1 MNSHNLSSKFCNISR
16 LSSLVSRLF
25 SIFKP
30 MKDVFLYDT
39 TLRDGNQDR
48 KISLS
53 LADKLQIARILDH
66 YGFDYIEGGWPN
78 PSNPTDEEFFQK
90 IKEVKLKHAKIA
102 AFGSTRRP
110 KVLPEQDPLLQ
121 ALVKSG
127 APVKTIFGKSWD
139 LHVTEVIRTTL
150 DENIAMIRSSIN
162 YLKQDEN
169 TKEVVYDA
177 EHFFDGYKANSVYAL
192 LTLFAAQS
200 GGADYIVLCDTN
212 GGTMPW
218 EIEAIVEKVKALIKT
233 PLGIHVHNDS
243 GLAVANSL
251 YAVKAG
257 CSMVQG
263 VVNGYGERCGNANL
277 TTIAADLFFKMNC
290 NFETVRKLKNLRQ
303 LSGSIDQIVNL
314 PSDVHAPYVGD
325 AAFAHKGGAHI
336 DGVMKVSRSFEHVD
350 PHTVGNDRVFVTS
363 DQAGGS
369 LVVEKLKAIKPGID
383 KKDPVVGKLL
393 KEIKERENAGW
404 HFDSAEA
411 SFKLLVYRHLGMV
424 QEPFKVLNY
433 RVIEDKT
440 PQGVSVSQA
449 TVKLQIGDK
458 ISHQVS
464 EGDGPV
470 NALDAALR
478 KALLPF
484 FPNMAKVR
492 LDDFKVRVLGSN
504 VASDATVRVWT
515 TFGDEH
521 GFWNMVGVSSN
532 IIEACWMAFV
542 DGLTYKILIDENVV
556 KDAYKHLAFSS
567 TAPKIVDSSSSKNDE
582 CTSENSSV
590 YMLKLLKQD
599 DGKFIEHVTNEVGNY
614 FQMMKEDYDKEKK
627 LIDQERKLLL
637 SSEKEWY
644 KLFDD
649 KHSILKKNDID
660 INNIIR
666 KAFWIDYDKLLKV

>member
-1 MNSHNLSSKFCNISR
+1 
-16 LSSLVSRLF
+16 
-25 SIFKP
+25 
-30 MKDVFLYDT
+30 MKVFLYDT

-53 LADKLQIARILDH
+53 LADKLQIARLLDSF
-66 YGFDYIEGGWPN
+66 GFDYIEGGWPN

-110 KVLPEQDPLLQ
+110 KVLPENDPLLQ

-139 LHVTEVIRTTL
+139 LHVTDVIRTTL
-150 DENIAMIRSSIN
+150 EENLDMIESSVA
-162 YLKQDEN
+162 YLKEHSE
-169 TKEVVYDA
+169 EVIYDA
-177 EHFFDGYKANSVYAL
+177 EHFFDGYKANPEYAIE
-192 LTLFAAQS
+192 TLKAAEL
-200 GGADYIVLCDTN
+200 GHADCIVLCDTN

-218 EIEAIVEKVKALIKT
+218 ELEEIVKEVKKKIST
-233 PLGIHVHNDS
+233 PIGIHVHNDA
-243 GLAVANSL
+243 GLAVCNSI
-251 YAVKAG
+251 YAVKNGAT
-257 CSMVQG
+257 MVQG

-277 TTIAADLFFKMNC
+277 TTIAADLHFKMGAK
-290 NFETVRKLKNLRQ
+290 FFAAKKMARLRQ
-303 LSGSIDQIVNL
+303 LSSSIDQIVNL
-314 PSDVHAPYVGD
+314 PSDPHAPYVGD

-336 DGVMKVSRSFEHVD
+336 DGVMKVSRSFEHID
-350 PHTVGNDRVFVTS
+350 PHAVGNDRVFVTS

-393 KEIKERENAGW
+393 TLIKERENAGW

-411 SFKLLVYRHLGMV
+411 SFKLLVYRQLGMV
-424 QEPFKVLNY
+424 EEPFKVLNY

-449 TVKLQIGDK
+449 TVKLQVGDK

-484 FPNMAKVR
+484 FPNMAKVK
-492 LDDFKVRVLGSN
+492 LDDYKVRVLGSN

-515 TFGDEH
+515 TFGDEK
-521 GFWNMVGVSSN
+521 GYWNVVGVSSN
-532 IIEACWMAFV
+532 IIEASWMAFV
-542 DGLTYKILIDENVV
+542 DGLTYKILVDNKAIES
-556 KDAYKHLAFSS
+556 AYKHIDVKPVEPAKAKEA
-567 TAPKIVDSSSSKNDE
+567 TAPEKA
-582 CTSENSSV
+582 
-590 YMLKLLKQD
+590 
-599 DGKFIEHVTNEVGNY
+599 
-614 FQMMKEDYDKEKK
+614 KK
-627 LIDQERKLLL
+627 LTARKVRNLAGV
-637 SSEKEWY
+637 SR
-644 KLFDD
+644 
-649 KHSILKKNDID
+649 KK
-660 INNIIR
+660 
-666 KAFWIDYDKLLKV
+666 

>member
-1 MNSHNLSSKFCNISR
+1 
-16 LSSLVSRLF
+16 
-25 SIFKP
+25 
-30 MKDVFLYDT
+30 MKVFLYDT

-66 YGFDYIEGGWPN
+66 FGFDYIEGGWPN
-78 PSNPTDEEFFQK
+78 PSNPTDEEFFK
-90 IKEVKLKHAKIA
+90 LVKDVKLKHAKIA

-110 KVLPEQDPLLQ
+110 GVLPEKDPLLQ
-121 ALVKSG
+121 ALVKSE

-139 LHVTEVIRTTL
+139 LHVTDVIRTTL
-150 DENIAMIRSSIN
+150 EENLDMIESSIA
-162 YLKQDEN
+162 YLKEHSE
-169 TKEVVYDA
+169 EVIYDA
-177 EHFFDGYKANSVYAL
+177 EHFFDGYKANPEYAIE
-192 LTLFAAQS
+192 TLKAAEL
-200 GGADYIVLCDTN
+200 GHADYIVLCDTN

-218 EIEAIVEKVKALIKT
+218 EIEEIMKDVKSRIST
-233 PLGIHVHNDS
+233 PLGIHVHNDA
-243 GLAVANSL
+243 GLAVCNSI
-251 YAVKAG
+251 YAVKCGAT
-257 CSMVQG
+257 MVQG

-277 TTIAADLFFKMNC
+277 TTIVADLKFKMNA
-290 NFETVRKLKNLRQ
+290 NFFAAKKIARLRQ
-303 LSGSIDQIVNL
+303 LSSNVDQIVNL

-336 DGVMKVSRSFEHVD
+336 DGVMKVSRSFEHID
-350 PHTVGNDRVFVTS
+350 PHAVGNDRVFVTS

-383 KKDPVVGKLL
+383 KKDPLVASLL
-393 KEIKERENAGW
+393 SVIKERENAGW

-411 SFKLLVYRHLGMV
+411 SFKLLVFRHLGMV

-484 FPNMAKVR
+484 FPCMSKVR

-521 GFWNMVGVSSN
+521 GYWNMVGVSSN

-542 DGLTYKILIDENVV
+542 DGLTYKILVENKVIPN
-556 KDAYKHLAFSS
+556 AYKHLEVKA
-567 TAPKIVDSSSSKNDE
+567 TTEKIDEVPEASKP
-582 CTSENSSV
+582 
-590 YMLKLLKQD
+590 
-599 DGKFIEHVTNEVGNY
+599 
-614 FQMMKEDYDKEKK
+614 KK
-627 LIDQERKLLL
+627 LSKREVKRAADITKRAVKKRK
-637 SSEKEWY
+637 
-644 KLFDD
+644 
-649 KHSILKKNDID
+649 
-660 INNIIR
+660 
-666 KAFWIDYDKLLKV
+666 

>member
-1 MNSHNLSSKFCNISR
+1 
-16 LSSLVSRLF
+16 
-25 SIFKP
+25 
-30 MKDVFLYDT
+30 MKVFLYDT

-66 YGFDYIEGGWPN
+66 FGFDYIEGGWPN

-110 KVLPEQDPLLQ
+110 KVLPEKDPLLQ

-139 LHVTEVIRTTL
+139 LHVTDVIRTTL
-150 DENIAMIRSSIN
+150 EENLDMIESSVA
-162 YLKQDEN
+162 YLKEHSE
-169 TKEVVYDA
+169 EVIYDA
-177 EHFFDGYKANSVYAL
+177 EHFFDGYKANPQYAL
-192 LTLFAAQS
+192 ETLKAAEL
-200 GGADYIVLCDTN
+200 GHADFIVLCDTN

-218 EIEAIVEKVKALIKT
+218 ELEEIVKDVKKHVST
-233 PLGIHVHNDS
+233 PIGIHVHNDA
-243 GLAVANSL
+243 GLGVCNSI
-251 YAVKAG
+251 YAVKSGAT
-257 CSMVQG
+257 MVQG

-277 TTIAADLFFKMNC
+277 TTIAADLHFKMGAK
-290 NFETVRKLKNLRQ
+290 FFAAKKIARLRQ
-303 LSGSIDQIVNL
+303 LSSNVDQIVNL
-314 PSDVHAPYVGD
+314 PSDAHAPYVGD

-336 DGVMKVSRSFEHVD
+336 DGVMKVSRSFEHID
-350 PHTVGNDRVFVTS
+350 PHAVGNDRVFVTS

-383 KKDPVVGKLL
+383 KKDPVVASLL
-393 KEIKERENAGW
+393 SLIKERENAGW

-411 SFKLLVYRHLGMV
+411 SFKMLVYRHLGMV
-424 QEPFKVLNY
+424 KEPFKVLNY

-484 FPNMAKVR
+484 FPNMAKVK
-492 LDDFKVRVLGSN
+492 LDDYKVRVLGSK

-515 TFGDEH
+515 TFGDEK
-521 GFWNMVGVSSN
+521 GYWNVVGVSSN
-532 IIEACWMAFV
+532 IIEASWMAFV
-542 DGLTYKILIDENVV
+542 DGLTYKILVDNKVIEG
-556 KDAYKHLAFSS
+556 AYKHLDVKPVEPVKHKEEP
-567 TAPKIVDSSSSKNDE
+567 APA
-582 CTSENSSV
+582 
-590 YMLKLLKQD
+590 KQ
-599 DGKFIEHVTNEVGNY
+599 
-614 FQMMKEDYDKEKK
+614 KK
-627 LIDQERKLLL
+627 LTKRQVKRAAGL
-637 SSEKEWY
+637 
-644 KLFDD
+644 
-649 KHSILKKNDID
+649 
-660 INNIIR
+660 
-666 KAFWIDYDKLLKV
+666 

>member
-1 MNSHNLSSKFCNISR
+1 
-16 LSSLVSRLF
+16 
-25 SIFKP
+25 
-30 MKDVFLYDT
+30 MKVLLYDT

-53 LADKLQIARILDH
+53 LADKVQIARILDH
-66 YGFDYIEGGWPN
+66 FGFDYIEGGWPN
-78 PSNPTDEEFFQK
+78 PSNPTDEEFFK
-90 IKEVKLKHAKIA
+90 LIKDVKLKHAKIA

-110 KVLPEQDPLLQ
+110 KILPENDPLLQ
-121 ALVKSG
+121 ALIKSE

-139 LHVTEVIRTTL
+139 LHVTDVIRTTL
-150 DENIAMIRSSIN
+150 TENLDMIESSVA
-162 YLKQDEN
+162 YLKEYSE
-169 TKEVVYDA
+169 EVIYDA
-177 EHFFDGYKANSVYAL
+177 EHFFDGYKANPEYAIE
-192 LTLFAAQS
+192 TLRAAEK
-200 GGADYIVLCDTN
+200 GHADCIVLCDTN

-218 EIEAIVEKVKALIKT
+218 EIEKIIADVQKHIST

-257 CSMVQG
+257 CVMVQG

-277 TTIAADLFFKMNC
+277 TTIAADLKFKMDRD
-290 NFETVRKLKNLRQ
+290 FAAAKKLSHLRQ
-303 LSGSIDQIVNL
+303 LSGNIDQIVNL

-336 DGVMKVSRSFEHVD
+336 DGVMKVSRSFEHID
-350 PHTVGNDRVFVTS
+350 PHSVGNDRVFVTS

-383 KKDPVVGKLL
+383 KKDPLVASLL

-424 QEPFKVLNY
+424 KEPFKVLNY

-449 TVKLQIGDK
+449 TVKLQVGDK

-484 FPNMAKVR
+484 FPCMESVR

-521 GFWNMVGVSSN
+521 GYWNMVGVSSN
-532 IIEACWMAFV
+532 IIEACWTAFV
-542 DGLTYKILIDENVV
+542 DGLTYKILIEDKVIAN
-556 KDAYKHLAFSS
+556 AYKHIDVGTPSNDADKAS
-567 TAPKIVDSSSSKNDE
+567 PKK
-582 CTSENSSV
+582 
-590 YMLKLLKQD
+590 
-599 DGKFIEHVTNEVGNY
+599 
-614 FQMMKEDYDKEKK
+614 
-627 LIDQERKLLL
+627 
-637 SSEKEWY
+637 
-644 KLFDD
+644 
-649 KHSILKKNDID
+649 
-660 INNIIR
+660 
-666 KAFWIDYDKLLKV
+666 

>member
-1 MNSHNLSSKFCNISR
+1 MKIS
-16 LSSLVSRLF
+16 
-25 SIFKP
+25 
-30 MKDVFLYDT
+30 LYDT

-66 YGFDYIEGGWPN
+66 FGFDYIEGGWPN

-90 IKEVKLKHAKIA
+90 IKEIKLKHAKIA

-110 KVLPEQDPLLQ
+110 KVLPENDPLLQ

-139 LHVTEVIRTTL
+139 LHVTDVIRTTL
-150 DENIAMIRSSIN
+150 EENLDMIESSVA
-162 YLKQDEN
+162 YLKEHSE
-169 TKEVVYDA
+169 EVIYDA
-177 EHFFDGYKANSVYAL
+177 EHFFDGYKANPEYAIE
-192 LTLFAAQS
+192 TLKAAEL
-200 GGADYIVLCDTN
+200 GHADCIVLCDTN

-218 EIEAIVEKVKALIKT
+218 ELEEIVKEVKKKIST
-233 PLGIHVHNDS
+233 PIGIHVHNDA
-243 GLAVANSL
+243 GLAVCNSI
-251 YAVKAG
+251 YAVKNGAT
-257 CSMVQG
+257 MVQG

-277 TTIAADLFFKMNC
+277 TTIAADLHFKMGAK
-290 NFETVRKLKNLRQ
+290 FFAAKKMARLRQ
-303 LSGSIDQIVNL
+303 LSSNVDQIVNL

-336 DGVMKVSRSFEHVD
+336 DGVMKVSRSFEHID
-350 PHTVGNDRVFVTS
+350 PHAVGNDRVFVTS

-393 KEIKERENAGW
+393 TLIKERENAGW

-411 SFKLLVYRHLGMV
+411 SFKMLVYRHLGMV
-424 QEPFKVLNY
+424 KEPFKVLNY

-484 FPNMAKVR
+484 FPNMAKVK
-492 LDDFKVRVLGSN
+492 LDDYKVRVLGSK

-515 TFGDEH
+515 TFGDEK
-521 GFWNMVGVSSN
+521 GYWNVVGVSSN
-532 IIEACWMAFV
+532 IIEASWMAFV
-542 DGLTYKILIDENVV
+542 DGLTYKILVDNKVIEG
-556 KDAYKHLAFSS
+556 AYKHLDVKPVAKSAS
-567 TAPKIVDSSSSKNDE
+567 EKVESAPAKA
-582 CTSENSSV
+582 
-590 YMLKLLKQD
+590 
-599 DGKFIEHVTNEVGNY
+599 
-614 FQMMKEDYDKEKK
+614 KK
-627 LIDQERKLLL
+627 LTKRQVKRAAGI
-637 SSEKEWY
+637 
-644 KLFDD
+644 
-649 KHSILKKNDID
+649 
-660 INNIIR
+660 
-666 KAFWIDYDKLLKV
+666 

>member
-1 MNSHNLSSKFCNISR
+1 
-16 LSSLVSRLF
+16 
-25 SIFKP
+25 
-30 MKDVFLYDT
+30 MKVFLYDT

-66 YGFDYIEGGWPN
+66 FGFDYIEGGWPN

-110 KVLPEQDPLLQ
+110 KVLPEKDPLLQ

-139 LHVTEVIRTTL
+139 LHVTDVIRTTL
-150 DENIAMIRSSIN
+150 EENLDMIESSVD
-162 YLKQDEN
+162 YLKDHSE
-169 TKEVVYDA
+169 EVIYDA
-177 EHFFDGYKANSVYAL
+177 EHFFGGYKANPEYAL
-192 LTLFAAQS
+192 ETLKAAER
-200 GGADYIVLCDTN
+200 GRADFIVLCDTN

-218 EIEAIVEKVKALIKT
+218 ELKSIIKEVKKHVST
-233 PLGIHVHNDS
+233 PLGIHVHDDS
-243 GLAVANSL
+243 GLAVCNSL
-251 YAVKAG
+251 YAVKNDAV
-257 CSMVQG
+257 MVQG
-263 VVNGYGERCGNANL
+263 VVNGFGERCGNANL
-277 TTIAADLFFKMNC
+277 TTIAADLHFKMDAK
-290 NFETVRKLKNLRQ
+290 FFAAKKIARLRQ
-303 LSGSIDQIVNL
+303 LSSSIDQIVNL
-314 PSDVHAPYVGD
+314 PSDPHAPYVGD

-336 DGVMKVSRSFEHVD
+336 DGVMKVSRSFEHID
-350 PHTVGNDRVFVTS
+350 PHAVGNDRVFVTS

-393 KEIKERENAGW
+393 TLIKERENAGW

-424 QEPFKVLNY
+424 QEPFKVLGY

-484 FPNMAKVR
+484 FPNMAKVK
-492 LDDFKVRVLGSN
+492 LDDYKVRVLGSK

-515 TFGDEH
+515 TFGDEK
-521 GFWNMVGVSSN
+521 GYWNVVGVSSN
-532 IIEACWMAFV
+532 IIEASWMAFV
-542 DGLTYKILIDENVV
+542 DGLTYKILVDNKVIES
-556 KDAYKHLAFSS
+556 AYKHIDVKSVAAAGQASAVKEEEP
-567 TAPKIVDSSSSKNDE
+567 APEKA
-582 CTSENSSV
+582 
-590 YMLKLLKQD
+590 
-599 DGKFIEHVTNEVGNY
+599 
-614 FQMMKEDYDKEKK
+614 KK
-627 LIDQERKLLL
+627 LSARKVRNLA
-637 SSEKEWY
+637 
-644 KLFDD
+644 
-649 KHSILKKNDID
+649 DITR
-660 INNIIR
+660 R
-666 KAFWIDYDKLLKV
+666 KR

>member
-1 MNSHNLSSKFCNISR
+1 
-16 LSSLVSRLF
+16 
-25 SIFKP
+25 
-30 MKDVFLYDT
+30 MKVFLYDT

-66 YGFDYIEGGWPN
+66 FGFDYIEGGWPN

-110 KVLPEQDPLLQ
+110 KVLPEKDPLLQ

-139 LHVTEVIRTTL
+139 LHVTDVIRTTL
-150 DENIAMIRSSIN
+150 EENLDMIESSVD
-162 YLKQDEN
+162 YLKDHSE
-169 TKEVVYDA
+169 EVIYDA
-177 EHFFDGYKANSVYAL
+177 EHFFDGYKANPEYAL
-192 LTLFAAQS
+192 ETLKAAER
-200 GGADYIVLCDTN
+200 GRADFIVLCDTN

-218 EIEAIVEKVKALIKT
+218 ELEKIVKDVKKVVST
-233 PLGIHVHNDS
+233 PIGIHVHNDA
-243 GLAVANSL
+243 GLGVCNSL
-251 YAVKAG
+251 FAVKSGAT
-257 CSMVQG
+257 MVQG

-277 TTIAADLFFKMNC
+277 TTIAADLHFKMGAK
-290 NFETVRKLKNLRQ
+290 FFAAKKIARLRQ
-303 LSGSIDQIVNL
+303 LSSNVDQIVNL

-325 AAFAHKGGAHI
+325 AA
-336 DGVMKVSRSFEHVD
+336 VMKVSRSFEHID
-350 PHTVGNDRVFVTS
+350 PHEVGNDRVFVTS

-393 KEIKERENAGW
+393 TLIKERENAGW

-424 QEPFKVLNY
+424 QEPFKVLGY

-484 FPNMAKVR
+484 FPNMAKVK
-492 LDDFKVRVLGSN
+492 LDDYKVRVLGSK

-515 TFGDEH
+515 TFGDEK
-521 GFWNMVGVSSN
+521 GYWNVVGVSSN
-532 IIEACWMAFV
+532 IIEASWMAFV
-542 DGLTYKILIDENVV
+542 DGLTYKILVDEKVIES
-556 KDAYKHLAFSS
+556 AYKHIDVKSVATKS
-567 TAPKIVDSSSSKNDE
+567 TVKEEPAPVK
-582 CTSENSSV
+582 T
-590 YMLKLLKQD
+590 
-599 DGKFIEHVTNEVGNY
+599 
-614 FQMMKEDYDKEKK
+614 KK
-627 LIDQERKLLL
+627 LTKRQVKRVAGI
-637 SSEKEWY
+637 
-644 KLFDD
+644 
-649 KHSILKKNDID
+649 
-660 INNIIR
+660 
-666 KAFWIDYDKLLKV
+666 

>member
-1 MNSHNLSSKFCNISR
+1 MNSSKKV
-16 LSSLVSRLF
+16 L
-25 SIFKP
+25 
-30 MKDVFLYDT
+30 LYDT

-53 LADKLQIARILDH
+53 LADKVQIARILDH
-66 YGFDYIEGGWPN
+66 FGFDYIEGGWPN
-78 PSNPTDEEFFQK
+78 PSNPTDEEFFK
-90 IKEVKLKHAKIA
+90 LIKDVKLKHAKIA

-110 KVLPEQDPLLQ
+110 KILPENDPLLQ
-121 ALVKSG
+121 ALIKSE

-139 LHVTEVIRTTL
+139 LHVTDVIRTTL
-150 DENIAMIRSSIN
+150 TENLDMIESSVA
-162 YLKQDEN
+162 YLKEN
-169 TKEVVYDA
+169 SEEVIYDA
-177 EHFFDGYKANSVYAL
+177 EHFFDGYKANPEYAIE
-192 LTLFAAQS
+192 TLRAAEK
-200 GGADYIVLCDTN
+200 GHADCIVLCDTN

-218 EIEAIVEKVKALIKT
+218 EIEEIVENVKKHIST

-257 CSMVQG
+257 CVMVQG

-277 TTIAADLFFKMNC
+277 TTIAADLKFKMDC
-290 NFETVRKLKNLRQ
+290 DFTAARKLSHLRQ
-303 LSGSIDQIVNL
+303 LSSNIDQIVNL

-336 DGVMKVSRSFEHVD
+336 DGVMKVSRSFEHID

-383 KKDPVVGKLL
+383 KKDPLVASLL

-424 QEPFKVLNY
+424 KEPFKVLNY

-449 TVKLQIGDK
+449 TVKLQVGDQ

-521 GFWNMVGVSSN
+521 GYWNMVGVSSN
-532 IIEACWMAFV
+532 IIEASWTAFV
-542 DGLTYKILIDENVV
+542 DGLTYKILMDEKVIAN
-556 KDAYKHLAFSS
+556 AYKHIDVA
-567 TAPKIVDSSSSKNDE
+567 
-582 CTSENSSV
+582 SV
-590 YMLKLLKQD
+590 SDAK
-599 DGKFIEHVTNEVGNY
+599 
-614 FQMMKEDYDKEKK
+614 
-627 LIDQERKLLL
+627 
-637 SSEKEWY
+637 
-644 KLFDD
+644 
-649 KHSILKKNDID
+649 
-660 INNIIR
+660 
-666 KAFWIDYDKLLKV
+666 

>member
-1 MNSHNLSSKFCNISR
+1 
-16 LSSLVSRLF
+16 
-25 SIFKP
+25 
-30 MKDVFLYDT
+30 MKVFLYDT

-66 YGFDYIEGGWPN
+66 FGFDYIEGGWPN

-110 KVLPEQDPLLQ
+110 KVLPEKDPLLQ

-139 LHVTEVIRTTL
+139 LHVTDVIRTTL
-150 DENIAMIRSSIN
+150 EENLDMIESSVD
-162 YLKQDEN
+162 YLKDHSE
-169 TKEVVYDA
+169 EVIYDA
-177 EHFFDGYKANSVYAL
+177 EHFFDGYKANPEYAL
-192 LTLFAAQS
+192 ETLKAAER
-200 GGADYIVLCDTN
+200 GRADFIVLCDTN

-218 EIEAIVEKVKALIKT
+218 ELEKIVKDVKKVVST
-233 PLGIHVHNDS
+233 PIGIHVHNDA
-243 GLAVANSL
+243 GLGVCNSL
-251 YAVKAG
+251 FAVKSGAT
-257 CSMVQG
+257 MVQG

-277 TTIAADLFFKMNC
+277 TTIAADLHFKMGAK
-290 NFETVRKLKNLRQ
+290 FFAAKKIARLRQ
-303 LSGSIDQIVNL
+303 LSSNVDQIVNL

-336 DGVMKVSRSFEHVD
+336 DGVMKVSRSFEHID
-350 PHTVGNDRVFVTS
+350 PHAVGNDRVFVTS

-369 LVVEKLKAIKPGID
+369 LVVEKLRAIKPGID

-393 KEIKERENAGW
+393 TLIKERENAGW

-411 SFKLLVYRHLGMV
+411 SFKLLVYRHLGLV
-424 QEPFKVLNY
+424 QEPFKVLGY

-440 PQGVSVSQA
+440 TQGVSVSQA

-484 FPNMAKVR
+484 FPNMAKVK
-492 LDDFKVRVLGSN
+492 LDDYKVRVLGSK

-515 TFGDEH
+515 TFGDEK
-521 GFWNMVGVSSN
+521 GYWNVVGVSSN
-532 IIEACWMAFV
+532 IIEASWMAFV
-542 DGLTYKILIDENVV
+542 DGLTYKILVDNKVIES
-556 KDAYKHLAFSS
+556 AYKHIDVKPVVAKS
-567 TAPKIVDSSSSKNDE
+567 AP
-582 CTSENSSV
+582 
-590 YMLKLLKQD
+590 
-599 DGKFIEHVTNEVGNY
+599 
-614 FQMMKEDYDKEKK
+614 
-627 LIDQERKLLL
+627 
-637 SSEKEWY
+637 EKEEPAPEKAQ
-644 KLFDD
+644 KLSARKVRNLADITR
-649 KHSILKKNDID
+649 SAKK
-660 INNIIR
+660 R
-666 KAFWIDYDKLLKV
+666 K

>member
-1 MNSHNLSSKFCNISR
+1 MNSSKKV
-16 LSSLVSRLF
+16 L
-25 SIFKP
+25 
-30 MKDVFLYDT
+30 LYDT

-53 LADKLQIARILDH
+53 LADKVQIARILDH
-66 YGFDYIEGGWPN
+66 FGFDYIEGGWPN
-78 PSNPTDEEFFQK
+78 PSNPTDEEFFK
-90 IKEVKLKHAKIA
+90 LIKDVKLKHAKIA

-110 KVLPEQDPLLQ
+110 KILPENDPLLQ

-139 LHVTEVIRTTL
+139 LHVTDVIRTTL
-150 DENIAMIRSSIN
+150 TENLDMIESSVAF
-162 YLKQDEN
+162 LKEN
-169 TKEVVYDA
+169 SEEVIYDA
-177 EHFFDGYKANSVYAL
+177 EHFFDGYKANPEYAIE
-192 LTLFAAQS
+192 TLRAAEK
-200 GGADYIVLCDTN
+200 GEADCIVLCDTN

-218 EIEAIVEKVKALIKT
+218 EIEKILADVKKHIST

-257 CSMVQG
+257 CVMVQG

-277 TTIAADLFFKMNC
+277 TTIAADLKFKMNRD
-290 NFETVRKLKNLRQ
+290 FVAAKKLSHLRQ
-303 LSGSIDQIVNL
+303 LSSNIDQIVNL

-336 DGVMKVSRSFEHVD
+336 DGVMKVSRSFEHID
-350 PHTVGNDRVFVTS
+350 PHAVGNDRVFVTS

-383 KKDPVVGKLL
+383 KKDPLVASLL

-424 QEPFKVLNY
+424 KEPFKVLNY

-449 TVKLQIGDK
+449 TVKLQVGDK
-458 ISHQVS
+458 VSHQVS

-521 GFWNMVGVSSN
+521 GYWNMVGVSSN
-532 IIEACWMAFV
+532 IIEASWTAFV
-542 DGLTYKILIDENVV
+542 DGLTYKILMDEKVIAN
-556 KDAYKHLAFSS
+556 AYKHIDVKSAAVPAKGDVSA
-567 TAPKIVDSSSSKNDE
+567 T
-582 CTSENSSV
+582 
-590 YMLKLLKQD
+590 
-599 DGKFIEHVTNEVGNY
+599 
-614 FQMMKEDYDKEKK
+614 DKPKK
-627 LIDQERKLLL
+627 LTKRQVKR
-637 SSEKEWY
+637 
-644 KLFDD
+644 
-649 KHSILKKNDID
+649 
-660 INNIIR
+660 
-666 KAFWIDYDKLLKV
+666 AAGV

>member
-1 MNSHNLSSKFCNISR
+1 
-16 LSSLVSRLF
+16 
-25 SIFKP
+25 
-30 MKDVFLYDT
+30 MKVLLYDT

-53 LADKLQIARILDH
+53 LADKVQIARILDH
-66 YGFDYIEGGWPN
+66 FGFDYIEGGWPN
-78 PSNPTDEEFFQK
+78 PSNPTDEEFFK
-90 IKEVKLKHAKIA
+90 LIKDVKLKHAKIA

-110 KVLPEQDPLLQ
+110 KILPENDPLLQ
-121 ALVKSG
+121 ALIKSE

-139 LHVTEVIRTTL
+139 LHVTDVIRTTL
-150 DENIAMIRSSIN
+150 EENLDMIESSVA
-162 YLKQDEN
+162 YLKEHSE
-169 TKEVVYDA
+169 EVIYDA
-177 EHFFDGYKANSVYAL
+177 EHFFDGYKANPEYAL
-192 LTLFAAQS
+192 ETLKAAEL
-200 GGADYIVLCDTN
+200 GHADCIVLCDTN

-218 EIEAIVEKVKALIKT
+218 EIEEIVKKVQEKIST

-243 GLAVANSL
+243 GLAVANSI

-257 CSMVQG
+257 CVMVQG

-277 TTIAADLFFKMNC
+277 TTIAADLKFKMDC
-290 NFETVRKLKNLRQ
+290 DFTAAKKLSHLRQ
-303 LSGSIDQIVNL
+303 LSGNIDQIVNL

-336 DGVMKVSRSFEHVD
+336 DGVMKVSRSFEHID

-383 KKDPVVGKLL
+383 KKDPVVASLL

-424 QEPFKVLNY
+424 KEPFKVLNY

-449 TVKLQIGDK
+449 TVKLQVGDK

-484 FPNMAKVR
+484 FPCMESVR

-521 GFWNMVGVSSN
+521 GYWNMVGVSSN
-532 IIEACWMAFV
+532 IIEACWTAFV
-542 DGLTYKILIDENVV
+542 DGLTYKILLEDNVIPN
-556 KDAYKHLAFSS
+556 AYKHLDVA
-567 TAPKIVDSSSSKNDE
+567 
-582 CTSENSSV
+582 SV
-590 YMLKLLKQD
+590 
-599 DGKFIEHVTNEVGNY
+599 
-614 FQMMKEDYDKEKK
+614 
-627 LIDQERKLLL
+627 
-637 SSEKEWY
+637 
-644 KLFDD
+644 
-649 KHSILKKNDID
+649 
-660 INNIIR
+660 
-666 KAFWIDYDKLLKV
+666 

>member
-1 MNSHNLSSKFCNISR
+1 
-16 LSSLVSRLF
+16 
-25 SIFKP
+25 
-30 MKDVFLYDT
+30 MKVLLYDT

-53 LADKLQIARILDH
+53 LADKVQIARILDH
-66 YGFDYIEGGWPN
+66 FGFDYIEGGWPN
-78 PSNPTDEEFFQK
+78 PSNPTDEEFFK
-90 IKEVKLKHAKIA
+90 LIKDVKLKHAKIA

-110 KVLPEQDPLLQ
+110 GILPENDPLLQ
-121 ALVKSG
+121 ALIKSE

-139 LHVTEVIRTTL
+139 LHVTDVIRTTL
-150 DENIAMIRSSIN
+150 EENLDMIESSVA
-162 YLKQDEN
+162 YLKEHSE
-169 TKEVVYDA
+169 EVIYDA
-177 EHFFDGYKANSVYAL
+177 EHFFDGYKANPEYAL
-192 LTLFAAQS
+192 ETLKAAEL
-200 GGADYIVLCDTN
+200 GHADCIVLCDTN

-218 EIEAIVEKVKALIKT
+218 EIEEIVKKVQEKIST

-243 GLAVANSL
+243 GLAVANSI

-257 CSMVQG
+257 CIMVQG

-277 TTIAADLFFKMNC
+277 TTIAADLKFKMDC
-290 NFETVRKLKNLRQ
+290 DFTAAKKLSHLRQ
-303 LSGSIDQIVNL
+303 LSSNIDQIVNL

-336 DGVMKVSRSFEHVD
+336 DGVMKVSRSFEHID

-383 KKDPVVGKLL
+383 KKDPVVASLL

-424 QEPFKVLNY
+424 KEPFKVLNY

-449 TVKLQIGDK
+449 TVKLQVGDK

-484 FPNMAKVR
+484 FPCMGSVR

-521 GFWNMVGVSSN
+521 GYWNMVGVSSN
-532 IIEACWMAFV
+532 IIEACWTAFV
-542 DGLTYKILIDENVV
+542 DGLTYKILLEDNVIPN
-556 KDAYKHLAFSS
+556 AYKHLDVA
-567 TAPKIVDSSSSKNDE
+567 A
-582 CTSENSSV
+582 
-590 YMLKLLKQD
+590 
-599 DGKFIEHVTNEVGNY
+599 
-614 FQMMKEDYDKEKK
+614 
-627 LIDQERKLLL
+627 
-637 SSEKEWY
+637 SSEGLTE
-644 KLFDD
+644 
-649 KHSILKKNDID
+649 N
-660 INNIIR
+660 
-666 KAFWIDYDKLLKV
+666 A

>member
-1 MNSHNLSSKFCNISR
+1 MNSSKKV
-16 LSSLVSRLF
+16 L
-25 SIFKP
+25 
-30 MKDVFLYDT
+30 LYDT

-53 LADKLQIARILDH
+53 LADKVQIARILDH
-66 YGFDYIEGGWPN
+66 FGFDYIEGGWPN
-78 PSNPTDEEFFQK
+78 PSNPTDEEFFK
-90 IKEVKLKHAKIA
+90 LIKDVKLKHAKIA

-110 KVLPEQDPLLQ
+110 KILPENDPLLQ

-139 LHVTEVIRTTL
+139 LHVTDVIRTTL
-150 DENIAMIRSSIN
+150 TENLDMIESSVAF
-162 YLKQDEN
+162 LKEHSE
-169 TKEVVYDA
+169 EVIYDA
-177 EHFFDGYKANSVYAL
+177 EHFFDGYKANPEYAIE
-192 LTLFAAQS
+192 TLRAAEK
-200 GGADYIVLCDTN
+200 GEADCIVLCDTN

-218 EIEAIVEKVKALIKT
+218 EIEKILADVKKRIST

-257 CSMVQG
+257 CTMVQG

-277 TTIAADLFFKMNC
+277 TTIAADLKFKMNR
-290 NFETVRKLKNLRQ
+290 NFVAARKLSHLRQ
-303 LSGSIDQIVNL
+303 LSSNIDQIVNL

-336 DGVMKVSRSFEHVD
+336 DGVMKVSRSFEHID
-350 PHTVGNDRVFVTS
+350 PHSVGNDRVFVTS

-383 KKDPVVGKLL
+383 KKDPLVASLL

-424 QEPFKVLNY
+424 KEPFKVLNY

-449 TVKLQIGDK
+449 TVKLQVGDQ

-521 GFWNMVGVSSN
+521 GYWNMVGVSSN
-532 IIEACWMAFV
+532 IIEASWTAFV
-542 DGLTYKILIDENVV
+542 DGLTYKILMDEKVIAN
-556 KDAYKHLAFSS
+556 AYKHIDVKS
-567 TAPKIVDSSSSKNDE
+567 TAVQAKDEVPTASK
-582 CTSENSSV
+582 V
-590 YMLKLLKQD
+590 
-599 DGKFIEHVTNEVGNY
+599 
-614 FQMMKEDYDKEKK
+614 KK
-627 LIDQERKLLL
+627 LTKRQVKR
-637 SSEKEWY
+637 
-644 KLFDD
+644 
-649 KHSILKKNDID
+649 
-660 INNIIR
+660 
-666 KAFWIDYDKLLKV
+666 AAGV

>member
-1 MNSHNLSSKFCNISR
+1 
-16 LSSLVSRLF
+16 
-25 SIFKP
+25 
-30 MKDVFLYDT
+30 MKVFLYDT

-66 YGFDYIEGGWPN
+66 FGFDYIEGGWPN

-110 KVLPEQDPLLQ
+110 KVLPEKDPLLQ

-139 LHVTEVIRTTL
+139 LHVTDVIRTTL
-150 DENIAMIRSSIN
+150 EENLDMIESSVA
-162 YLKQDEN
+162 YLKEHSE
-169 TKEVVYDA
+169 EVIYDA
-177 EHFFDGYKANSVYAL
+177 EHFFDGYKANPQYAL
-192 LTLFAAQS
+192 ETLKAAEL
-200 GGADYIVLCDTN
+200 GHADFIVLCDTN

-218 EIEAIVEKVKALIKT
+218 ELEEIVKDVKKHVST
-233 PLGIHVHNDS
+233 PIGIHVHNDA
-243 GLAVANSL
+243 GLGVCNSI
-251 YAVKAG
+251 YAVKSGAT
-257 CSMVQG
+257 MVQG

-277 TTIAADLFFKMNC
+277 TTIAADLHFKMGAK
-290 NFETVRKLKNLRQ
+290 FFAAKKIARLRQ
-303 LSGSIDQIVNL
+303 LSSNVDQIVNL
-314 PSDVHAPYVGD
+314 PSDAHAPYVGD

-336 DGVMKVSRSFEHVD
+336 DGVMKVSRSFEHID
-350 PHTVGNDRVFVTS
+350 PHAVGNDRVFVTS

-383 KKDPVVGKLL
+383 KKDPVVASLL
-393 KEIKERENAGW
+393 SLIKERENAGW

-411 SFKLLVYRHLGMV
+411 SFKMLVYRHLGMV
-424 QEPFKVLNY
+424 KEPFKVLNY

-484 FPNMAKVR
+484 FPNMAKVK
-492 LDDFKVRVLGSN
+492 LDDYKVRVLGSK

-515 TFGDEH
+515 TFGDEK
-521 GFWNMVGVSSN
+521 GYWNVVGVSSN
-532 IIEACWMAFV
+532 IIEASWMAFV
-542 DGLTYKILIDENVV
+542 DGLTYKILVDNKV
-556 KDAYKHLAFSS
+556 KRAAGL
-567 TAPKIVDSSSSKNDE
+567 
-582 CTSENSSV
+582 
-590 YMLKLLKQD
+590 
-599 DGKFIEHVTNEVGNY
+599 
-614 FQMMKEDYDKEKK
+614 
-627 LIDQERKLLL
+627 
-637 SSEKEWY
+637 
-644 KLFDD
+644 
-649 KHSILKKNDID
+649 
-660 INNIIR
+660 
-666 KAFWIDYDKLLKV
+666 

>member
-1 MNSHNLSSKFCNISR
+1 MKIS
-16 LSSLVSRLF
+16 
-25 SIFKP
+25 
-30 MKDVFLYDT
+30 LYDT
-39 TLRDGNQDR
+39 TLRDGNQDH

-66 YGFDYIEGGWPN
+66 FGFDYIEGGWPN

-110 KVLPEQDPLLQ
+110 KVLPENDPLLQ

-139 LHVTEVIRTTL
+139 LHVTDVIRTTL
-150 DENIAMIRSSIN
+150 EENLDMIESSVA
-162 YLKQDEN
+162 YLKEHSE
-169 TKEVVYDA
+169 EVIYDA
-177 EHFFDGYKANSVYAL
+177 EHFFDGYKANPEYAIE
-192 LTLFAAQS
+192 TLKAAEL
-200 GGADYIVLCDTN
+200 GHADCIVLCDTN

-218 EIEAIVEKVKALIKT
+218 ELEEIVKEVKKKIST
-233 PLGIHVHNDS
+233 PIGIHVHNDA
-243 GLAVANSL
+243 GLAVCNSI
-251 YAVKAG
+251 YAVKNGAT
-257 CSMVQG
+257 MVQG

-277 TTIAADLFFKMNC
+277 TTIAADLHFKMGAK
-290 NFETVRKLKNLRQ
+290 FFAAKKMARLRQ
-303 LSGSIDQIVNL
+303 LSSNVDQIVNL

-336 DGVMKVSRSFEHVD
+336 DGVMKVSRSFEHID
-350 PHTVGNDRVFVTS
+350 PHAVGNDRVFVTS

-393 KEIKERENAGW
+393 TLIKERENAGW

-411 SFKLLVYRHLGMV
+411 SFKMLVYRQLGMV
-424 QEPFKVLNY
+424 EEPFKVLNY

-449 TVKLQIGDK
+449 TVKLQVGDK

-484 FPNMAKVR
+484 FPNMAKVK
-492 LDDFKVRVLGSN
+492 LDDYKVRVLGSN

-515 TFGDEH
+515 TFGDEK
-521 GFWNMVGVSSN
+521 GYWNVVGVSSN
-532 IIEACWMAFV
+532 IIEASWMAFV
-542 DGLTYKILIDENVV
+542 DGLTYKILVDNRIIEG
-556 KDAYKHLAFSS
+556 AYKHLDVKPVEPAKAKEA
-567 TAPKIVDSSSSKNDE
+567 TAPEKA
-582 CTSENSSV
+582 
-590 YMLKLLKQD
+590 
-599 DGKFIEHVTNEVGNY
+599 
-614 FQMMKEDYDKEKK
+614 KK
-627 LIDQERKLLL
+627 LTARKVRNLAGV
-637 SSEKEWY
+637 SR
-644 KLFDD
+644 
-649 KHSILKKNDID
+649 KK
-660 INNIIR
+660 
-666 KAFWIDYDKLLKV
+666 

>member
-1 MNSHNLSSKFCNISR
+1 
-16 LSSLVSRLF
+16 
-25 SIFKP
+25 
-30 MKDVFLYDT
+30 MKVLLYDT

-53 LADKLQIARILDH
+53 LADKVQIARILDH
-66 YGFDYIEGGWPN
+66 FGFDYIEGGWPN
-78 PSNPTDEEFFQK
+78 PSNPTDEEFFK
-90 IKEVKLKHAKIA
+90 LIKDVKLKHAKIA

-110 KVLPEQDPLLQ
+110 GILPENDPLLQ
-121 ALVKSG
+121 ALIKSE

-139 LHVTEVIRTTL
+139 LHVTDVIRTTL
-150 DENIAMIRSSIN
+150 EENLDMIESSVA
-162 YLKQDEN
+162 YLKEHSE
-169 TKEVVYDA
+169 EVIYDA
-177 EHFFDGYKANSVYAL
+177 EHFFDGYKANPEYAL
-192 LTLFAAQS
+192 ETLKAAEL
-200 GGADYIVLCDTN
+200 GHADCIVLCDTN

-218 EIEAIVEKVKALIKT
+218 EIEQIIAEVQKRIST

-243 GLAVANSL
+243 GLAVANSI

-257 CSMVQG
+257 CIMVQG

-277 TTIAADLFFKMNC
+277 TTIAADLKFKMDC
-290 NFETVRKLKNLRQ
+290 DFTAAKKLSHLRQ
-303 LSGSIDQIVNL
+303 LSSNIDQIVNL

-336 DGVMKVSRSFEHVD
+336 DGVMKVSRSFEHID
-350 PHTVGNDRVFVTS
+350 PHSVGNDRVFVTS

-383 KKDPVVGKLL
+383 KKDPVVASLL

-424 QEPFKVLNY
+424 KEPFKVLNY

-449 TVKLQIGDK
+449 TVKLQVGDK

-484 FPNMAKVR
+484 FPCMGSVR

-521 GFWNMVGVSSN
+521 GYWNMVGVSSN
-532 IIEACWMAFV
+532 IIEACWTAFV
-542 DGLTYKILIDENVV
+542 DGLTYKILLEDNVIPN
-556 KDAYKHLAFSS
+556 AYKHLDVA
-567 TAPKIVDSSSSKNDE
+567 A
-582 CTSENSSV
+582 
-590 YMLKLLKQD
+590 
-599 DGKFIEHVTNEVGNY
+599 
-614 FQMMKEDYDKEKK
+614 
-627 LIDQERKLLL
+627 
-637 SSEKEWY
+637 SSEGLAE
-644 KLFDD
+644 
-649 KHSILKKNDID
+649 N
-660 INNIIR
+660 
-666 KAFWIDYDKLLKV
+666 A

>member
-1 MNSHNLSSKFCNISR
+1 
-16 LSSLVSRLF
+16 
-25 SIFKP
+25 
-30 MKDVFLYDT
+30 MKVFLYDT

-66 YGFDYIEGGWPN
+66 FGFDYIEGGWPN
-78 PSNPTDEEFFQK
+78 PSNPTDEEFFRK

-110 KVLPEQDPLLQ
+110 KVLPENDPLLQ
-121 ALVKSG
+121 ALVKSE

-139 LHVTEVIRTTL
+139 LHVTDVIRTTL
-150 DENIAMIRSSIN
+150 EENLDMIESSVD
-162 YLKQDEN
+162 YLKDHSE
-169 TKEVVYDA
+169 EVIYDA
-177 EHFFDGYKANSVYAL
+177 EHFFDGYKANPQYAIE
-192 LTLFAAQS
+192 TLKAVER
-200 GGADYIVLCDTN
+200 GRADCIVLCDTN

-218 EIEAIVEKVKALIKT
+218 ELEQIVKDVKKQIST
-233 PLGIHVHNDS
+233 PIGIHVHNDA
-243 GLAVANSL
+243 GLAVCNSI
-251 YAVKAG
+251 YAVKCGAT
-257 CSMVQG
+257 MVQG

-277 TTIAADLFFKMNC
+277 TTIAADLHFKMGAK
-290 NFETVRKLKNLRQ
+290 FFAAKKMARLRQ
-303 LSGSIDQIVNL
+303 LSSNVDQIVNL

-336 DGVMKVSRSFEHVD
+336 DGVMKVSRSFEHID
-350 PHTVGNDRVFVTS
+350 PHEVGNDRVFVTS

-393 KEIKERENAGW
+393 TLIKERENAGW

-424 QEPFKVLNY
+424 QEPFKVLGY

-484 FPNMAKVR
+484 FPNMAKVK
-492 LDDFKVRVLGSN
+492 LDDYKVRVLGSN

-515 TFGDEH
+515 TFGDEK
-521 GFWNMVGVSSN
+521 GYWNVVGVSSN
-532 IIEACWMAFV
+532 IIEASWMAFV
-542 DGLTYKILIDENVV
+542 DGLTYKILVDNKVIEG
-556 KDAYKHLAFSS
+556 AYKHIDVKPVASKAAVKDEEP
-567 TAPKIVDSSSSKNDE
+567 APAKP
-582 CTSENSSV
+582 
-590 YMLKLLKQD
+590 
-599 DGKFIEHVTNEVGNY
+599 
-614 FQMMKEDYDKEKK
+614 KK
-627 LIDQERKLLL
+627 LSARKVKNLA
-637 SSEKEWY
+637 
-644 KLFDD
+644 D
-649 KHSILKKNDID
+649 ITRNKK
-660 INNIIR
+660 R
-666 KAFWIDYDKLLKV
+666 K

>member
-1 MNSHNLSSKFCNISR
+1 
-16 LSSLVSRLF
+16 
-25 SIFKP
+25 
-30 MKDVFLYDT
+30 MKVFLYDT

-53 LADKLQIARILDH
+53 LADKLQIARLLDSF
-66 YGFDYIEGGWPN
+66 GFDYIEGGWPN

-90 IKEVKLKHAKIA
+90 IKETKLKHAKIA

-110 KVLPEQDPLLQ
+110 GTIPEKDPLLQ

-139 LHVTEVIRTTL
+139 LHVTDVIRTTL
-150 DENIAMIRSSIN
+150 EENLDMIESSVAF
-162 YLKQDEN
+162 LKEHSE
-169 TKEVVYDA
+169 EVIYDA
-177 EHFFDGYKANSVYAL
+177 EHFFDGYKANPEYAIE
-192 LTLFAAQS
+192 TLRAAEK
-200 GGADYIVLCDTN
+200 GRADCIVLCDTN

-218 EIEAIVEKVKALIKT
+218 ELKSIIKEVKKHIST
-233 PLGIHVHNDS
+233 PLGIHVHDDS
-243 GLAVANSL
+243 GLAVCNSL
-251 YAVKAG
+251 YAVKNGAA
-257 CSMVQG
+257 MVQG
-263 VVNGYGERCGNANL
+263 VVNGFGERCGNANL
-277 TTIAADLFFKMNC
+277 TTIAADLHFKMDAK
-290 NFETVRKLKNLRQ
+290 FFAAKKRARLRQ
-303 LSGSIDQIVNL
+303 LSSSIDQIVNL
-314 PSDVHAPYVGD
+314 PSDPHAPYVGD

-336 DGVMKVSRSFEHVD
+336 DGVMKVSRSFEHID
-350 PHTVGNDRVFVTS
+350 PHAVGNDRVFVTS

-393 KEIKERENAGW
+393 TLIKERENAGW

-411 SFKLLVYRHLGMV
+411 SFKMLVYRHLGMV
-424 QEPFKVLNY
+424 REPFKVLGY

-440 PQGVSVSQA
+440 TQGVSVSQA

-515 TFGDEH
+515 TFGDER
-521 GFWNMVGVSSN
+521 GYWNVVGVSSN
-532 IIEACWMAFV
+532 IIEASWMAFV
-542 DGLTYKILIDENVV
+542 DGLTYKILLDEKVIE
-556 KDAYKHLAFSS
+556 KPYKHLDVQPVVKSA
-567 TAPKIVDSSSSKNDE
+567 ALV
-582 CTSENSSV
+582 
-590 YMLKLLKQD
+590 
-599 DGKFIEHVTNEVGNY
+599 
-614 FQMMKEDYDKEKK
+614 KESPAKAKK
-627 LIDQERKLLL
+627 LSARKVRNLAGIT
-637 SSEKEWY
+637 K
-644 KLFDD
+644 
-649 KHSILKKNDID
+649 
-660 INNIIR
+660 R
-666 KAFWIDYDKLLKV
+666 KR

>member
-1 MNSHNLSSKFCNISR
+1 MKIS
-16 LSSLVSRLF
+16 
-25 SIFKP
+25 
-30 MKDVFLYDT
+30 LYDT

-66 YGFDYIEGGWPN
+66 FGFDYIEGGWPN

-90 IKEVKLKHAKIA
+90 IKEIKLKHAKIA

-110 KVLPEQDPLLQ
+110 KVLPENDPLLQ

-139 LHVTEVIRTTL
+139 LHVTDVIRTTL
-150 DENIAMIRSSIN
+150 EENLDMIESSVA
-162 YLKQDEN
+162 YLKEHSE
-169 TKEVVYDA
+169 EVIYDA
-177 EHFFDGYKANSVYAL
+177 EHFFDGYKANPEYAIE
-192 LTLFAAQS
+192 TLKAAEL
-200 GGADYIVLCDTN
+200 GHADCIVLCDTN

-218 EIEAIVEKVKALIKT
+218 ELEEIVKEVKKKIST
-233 PLGIHVHNDS
+233 PIGIHVHNDA
-243 GLAVANSL
+243 GLAVCNSV
-251 YAVKAG
+251 YAVKNGAT
-257 CSMVQG
+257 MVQG

-277 TTIAADLFFKMNC
+277 TTIAADLHFKMGAK
-290 NFETVRKLKNLRQ
+290 FFAAKKMARLRQ
-303 LSGSIDQIVNL
+303 LSSNVDQIVNL

-336 DGVMKVSRSFEHVD
+336 DGVMKVSRSFEHID
-350 PHTVGNDRVFVTS
+350 PHAVGNDRVFVTS

-393 KEIKERENAGW
+393 TLIKERENAGW

-411 SFKLLVYRHLGMV
+411 SFKMLVYRQLGMV
-424 QEPFKVLNY
+424 EEPFKVLNY

-449 TVKLQIGDK
+449 TVKLQVGDK

-484 FPNMAKVR
+484 FPNMAKVK
-492 LDDFKVRVLGSN
+492 LDDYKVRVLGSN

-515 TFGDEH
+515 TFGDEK
-521 GFWNMVGVSSN
+521 GYWNVVGVSSN
-532 IIEACWMAFV
+532 IIEASWMAFV
-542 DGLTYKILIDENVV
+542 DGLTYKILVDNKAIES
-556 KDAYKHLAFSS
+556 AYKHIDVKPVEPAKAKEA
-567 TAPKIVDSSSSKNDE
+567 TAPEKA
-582 CTSENSSV
+582 
-590 YMLKLLKQD
+590 
-599 DGKFIEHVTNEVGNY
+599 
-614 FQMMKEDYDKEKK
+614 KK
-627 LIDQERKLLL
+627 LTARKVRNFAGV
-637 SSEKEWY
+637 SR
-644 KLFDD
+644 
-649 KHSILKKNDID
+649 KK
-660 INNIIR
+660 
-666 KAFWIDYDKLLKV
+666 

>member
-1 MNSHNLSSKFCNISR
+1 MNSSK
-16 LSSLVSRLF
+16 
-25 SIFKP
+25 K
-30 MKDVFLYDT
+30 VFLYDT

-53 LADKLQIARILDH
+53 LADKVQIARILDH
-66 YGFDYIEGGWPN
+66 FGFDYIEGGWPN
-78 PSNPTDEEFFQK
+78 PSNPTDEEFFK
-90 IKEVKLKHAKIA
+90 LIKDVKLKHAKIA

-110 KVLPEQDPLLQ
+110 KILPENDPLLQ

-139 LHVTEVIRTTL
+139 LHVTDVIRTTL
-150 DENIAMIRSSIN
+150 TENLDMIESSVA
-162 YLKQDEN
+162 YLKDYSE
-169 TKEVVYDA
+169 EVIYDA
-177 EHFFDGYKANSVYAL
+177 EHFFDGYKANPEYAIE
-192 LTLFAAQS
+192 TLRAAEK
-200 GGADYIVLCDTN
+200 GNADCIVLCDTN

-218 EIEAIVEKVKALIKT
+218 EIEQIIADVQKHIST

-257 CSMVQG
+257 CVMVQG

-277 TTIAADLFFKMNC
+277 TTIAADLKFKMDR
-290 NFETVRKLKNLRQ
+290 NFVAAKKLSHLRQ
-303 LSGSIDQIVNL
+303 MSGNIDQIVNL

-336 DGVMKVSRSFEHVD
+336 DGVMKVSRSFEHID

-383 KKDPVVGKLL
+383 KKDPLVASLL

-424 QEPFKVLNY
+424 KEPFKVLNY

-449 TVKLQIGDK
+449 TVKLQVGDK

-484 FPNMAKVR
+484 FPCMESVR

-521 GFWNMVGVSSN
+521 GYWNMVGVSSN
-532 IIEACWMAFV
+532 IIAACWTAFV
-542 DGLTYKILIDENVV
+542 DGLTYKILIEDKVIAN
-556 KDAYKHLAFSS
+556 AYKH
-567 TAPKIVDSSSSKNDE
+567 IDVGSSSE
-582 CTSENSSV
+582 GLAEN
-590 YMLKLLKQD
+590 
-599 DGKFIEHVTNEVGNY
+599 
-614 FQMMKEDYDKEKK
+614 
-627 LIDQERKLLL
+627 
-637 SSEKEWY
+637 
-644 KLFDD
+644 
-649 KHSILKKNDID
+649 
-660 INNIIR
+660 
-666 KAFWIDYDKLLKV
+666 A